1 MSDLAPAAPPLADP
15 PSGARTTL
23 LRRLWAG
30 EVPLGRVF
38 WSYAI
43 GLGSLLSVLATLA
56 AMAALT
62 VDGAELIGLGLYA
75 LPIPYNV
82 LMVVAVWRSADAY
95 AGPRLWA
102 DLARTV
108 VLIWAVLASIA

>member
-1 MSDLAPAAPPLADP
+1 MSDLAPAAPPLAEP
-15 PSGARTTL
+15 PRRANASL

-30 EVPLGRVF
+30 EVSLGRVF

-62 VDGAELIGLGLYA
+62 VDGAELIGLGLYV

-95 AGPRLWA
+95 PGPRLWA
-102 DLARTV
+102 DLARPV
-108 VLIWAVLASIA
+108 VLVWAVLASIA